1 MALCHLVGSSLLH
14 IRAFFLFSQAKGEFL
29 LQDCL
34 PQPRCPYSLINKNL
48 ISFFFLMMILDP
60 LLNLARDYEHLNIPG
75 KEWQAEEE
83 TEVCS
88 DFFFL

>member
-1 MALCHLVGSSLLH
+1 
-14 IRAFFLFSQAKGEFL
+14 
-29 LQDCL
+29 
-34 PQPRCPYSLINKNL
+34 
-48 ISFFFLMMILDP
+48 MMILDP

-88 DFFFL
+88 DFFFFRREGKKRESREPRNLPLSSYPQILNLIIINMSSLLRS